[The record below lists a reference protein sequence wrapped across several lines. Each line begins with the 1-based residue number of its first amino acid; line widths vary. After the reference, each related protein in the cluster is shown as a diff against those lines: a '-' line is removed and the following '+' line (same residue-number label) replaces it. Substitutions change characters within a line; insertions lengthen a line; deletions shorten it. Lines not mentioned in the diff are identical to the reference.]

1 VSLSEKIITMKK
13 SKFPSWNDLESNKK
27 RLEIREIIKNRRLI
41 GMRRVIT
48 GHDKNGKSIVVLDG
62 PPARSIGEDVGGLF
76 ELWNTDGNII
86 NTQDN
91 IDRAD
96 DEIIL
101 SPPSNGSKF
110 RYFQINPTPE
120 GIPMDIMQDIAA
132 DAFEKIGAAH
142 HRIDTTKHPA
152 MHKTE
157 TIDYIILLKG
167 DVTLILDQEE
177 VDIKPFDVVV
187 QRGTNHAWVNNG
199 SDPALLIAVLI
210 DSELN

>member
-1 VSLSEKIITMKK
+1 
-13 SKFPSWNDLESNKK
+13 
-27 RLEIREIIKNRRLI
+27 
-41 GMRRVIT
+41 MRRVVT

-62 PPARSIGEDVGGLF
+62 PPARFIGEDVGGLF

-132 DAFEKIGAAH
+132 DAFERIGAAH
-142 HRIDTTKHPA
+142 HRIDTTKHP
-152 MHKTE
+152 
-157 TIDYIILLKG
+157 
-167 DVTLILDQEE
+167 
-177 VDIKPFDVVV
+177 VVV
-187 QRGTNHAWVNNG
+187 TKV
-199 SDPALLIAVLI
+199 LIAL
-210 DSELN
+210 DNNYAHQF

>member
-1 VSLSEKIITMKK
+1 M
-13 SKFPSWNDLESNKK
+13 
-27 RLEIREIIKNRRLI
+27 

-76 ELWNTDGNII
+76 ELWNTDGNTI

-132 DAFEKIGAAH
+132 DAFDKIGAAH

-210 DSELN
+210 DSELI

>member
-1 VSLSEKIITMKK
+1 
-13 SKFPSWNDLESNKK
+13 
-27 RLEIREIIKNRRLI
+27 
-41 GMRRVIT
+41 MRRVIT

-152 MHKTE
+152 MHKTD

-167 DVTLILDQEE
+167 NVTLILDEEE
-177 VDIKPFDVVV
+177 VRLEPHDVVV
-187 QRGTNHAWVNNG
+187 QRGTNHAWRNNG
-199 SDPALLIAVLI
+199 NEPALFIAVLI
-210 DSELN
+210 DSEIDA